1 MLSFILTRIARM
13 PLIAFGVVT
22 IVFFIFK
29 AVPGDEA
36 QMMAGATASQVDIDL
51 LRTRLGLDRP
61 ILAQYATRMLG
72 LATGDLGYSSTFRGN
87 PLPHIVARLP
97 ATLALTAAAI
107 LVTILLGIPAG
118 VLAAVRQG
126 SWIDYALSFIVV
138 GLLAIPNF
146 WLGLVLIIFLSVE
159 WRLLPS
165 FGFTGWTSLV
175 MPTAALAAR
184 LIALVARMTRG
195 VVIEELGKDYV
206 RTARAKGVAGAA
218 IVRHHVLRNAMIPT
232 VTVIGLETGYLL
244 GGSVV
249 VERLFAWPGIGDLMI
264 NAIGARDFTLVQ
276 AITVIF
282 VISFLIINLIVEL
295 LYFAINPR
303 LRHG

>member
-87 PLPHIVARLP
+87 PLPHVVARLP
-97 ATLALTAAAI
+97 ATLALATAAI

-118 VLAAVRQG
+118 VLAALRQG

-165 FGFTGWTSLV
+165 FGFTGWASLV
-175 MPTAALAAR
+175 MPTAALSAR

>member
-1 MLSFILTRIARM
+1 MLGFILIRLARM

-36 QMMAGATASQVDIDL
+36 QMMAGATASQVDIEL

-61 ILAQYATRMLG
+61 ILTQYATRMLG
-72 LATGDLGYSSTFRGN
+72 LVTGDLGYSSTFRGN
-87 PLPHIVARLP
+87 PLPHILTRVP
-97 ATLALTAAAI
+97 ATLALTVAAI
-107 LVTILLGIPAG
+107 LVTILIGIPAG

-126 SWIDYALSFIVV
+126 SWVDYTLSFLVV

-165 FGFTGWTSLV
+165 FGFTGWASLV

-184 LIALVARMTRG
+184 LLALVARMTRG
-195 VVIEELGKDYV
+195 VVIDELGKDYV

-282 VISFLIINLIVEL
+282 VIGFLIINLIVEL
-295 LYFAINPR
+295 LYLAINPR

>member
-118 VLAAVRQG
+118 VLAALRQG
-126 SWIDYALSFIVV
+126 SWIDYALSFAVV

>member
-1 MLSFILTRIARM
+1 MLNFIFARLIRI
-13 PLIAFGVVT
+13 PLIVFGVVT

-36 QMMAGATASQVDIDL
+36 QMMAGATASQVDIEL
-51 LRTRLGLDRP
+51 LRTRLGLDQP
-61 ILAQYATRMLG
+61 ILVQYGTRMLG

-87 PLPHIVARLP
+87 PLPHIVSRLP
-97 ATLALTAAAI
+97 ATLALATAAI
-107 LVTILLGIPAG
+107 LVTMLVGIPSG

-126 SWIDYALSFIVV
+126 GWVDYTLSFFIV

-146 WLGLVLIIFLSVE
+146 WLGLMLIIFLSVE

-165 FGFTGWTSLV
+165 FGFTGWASLV
-175 MPTAALAAR
+175 MPTMALSAR

-218 IVRHHVLRNAMIPT
+218 IVTNHVLRNAMIPT
-232 VTVIGLETGYLL
+232 ITVIGLEMGYLL

-276 AITVIF
+276 AITVVF
-282 VISFLIINLIVEL
+282 VVSFLIINLIVEL
-295 LYFAINPR
+295 LYLAINPR